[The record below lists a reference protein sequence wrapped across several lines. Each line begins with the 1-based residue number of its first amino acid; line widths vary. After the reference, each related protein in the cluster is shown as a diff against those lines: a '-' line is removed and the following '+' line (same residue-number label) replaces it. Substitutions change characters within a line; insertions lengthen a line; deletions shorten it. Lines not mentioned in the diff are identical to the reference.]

1 MANSLNYQVTYTPPT
16 LVTAPTPQVDPNA
29 PLFASEDG
37 LVASLSAQECI
48 FQIKRS
54 GETHV
59 MTFQVLRA
67 LDQCREFRSL
77 DEHSARI
84 ESTISGL
91 AGKREDIKRVLE
103 SLIQRGLLV
112 SDETFIGRV
121 TDAATLNPAP
131 LRGVFI
137 RASDRPQQLDR
148 LLKSL
153 VDYER
158 RHRAGRR
165 YVVIDDSALPAHANE
180 QRDLLRE
187 FARTTGC
194 KVNYVGATERAK
206 LAERLAK
213 AVPQAKH
220 VIAPLLRREAA
231 THAQRFGGGRGW
243 NLALLLSAGA
253 RLALLDDDLCLPLR
267 RADLAVDGLDPNP
280 NASAYARFST
290 NIEEAFGAGDEIADD
305 AFDLHLSSCGQSLG
319 AIVRGRYHL
328 QRSSLRG
335 MNLGRL
341 DILSDKARIIA
352 TQHGTYGST
361 RTETGLWMYQLDA
374 ASRADFSRDRA
385 AYQRNVEAQHIWH
398 AVPQARVSP
407 TSNFTPFVLD
417 NEQMLPCTNPVG
429 RGEDGLG
436 GALPRLCHPH
446 SLALEMPEAIG
457 HVQESARR
465 RSDKTLAAHEPRV
478 NHFLRD
484 LVQRQFG
491 LVYAAEPGQRLN
503 YLAEVFRD
511 LARASETDRLAHLRE
526 YLSYVRADI
535 IDRVQHQIEA
545 APDAPVYWQADARMI
560 VQANAKALLAK
571 EPPRLGDWAPDID
584 DAGCAKALG
593 DELGTIADACEHWP
607 ALWQYA
613 AEQGEKL
620 LSAV

>member
-1 MANSLNYQVTYTPPT
+1 MPNLNYQVTYTPP
-16 LVTAPTPQVDPNA
+16 APLPAPPQPDPNA

-54 GETHV
+54 GESHV

-67 LDQCREFRSL
+67 LDQCREFRTL

-91 AGKREDIKRVLE
+91 NGKREDIKRVLD

-112 SDETFIGRV
+112 ADTNFIGRL
-121 TDAATLNPAP
+121 TDAAATTPAP

-137 RASDRPQQLDR
+137 RASDRPQQLGR
-148 LLKSL
+148 LLKTL
-153 VDYER
+153 TDYER

-165 YVVIDDSALPAHANE
+165 YVVLDDSALAAHANE

-194 KVNYVGATERAK
+194 KVNYVGAAERTK

-213 AVPQAKH
+213 AIPQAKN
-220 VIAPLLRREAA
+220 VIAPLLRRESAA
-231 THAQRFGGGRGW
+231 HSQRFGGGRGW

-267 RADLAVDGLDPNP
+267 RAELARDGLDPNP
-280 NASAYARFST
+280 NATAYARFSA
-290 NIEEAFGAGDEIADD
+290 NIEEAFGAGEEIAED
-305 AFDLHLSSCGQSLG
+305 AFGLHLASCGQALG
-319 AIVRGRYHL
+319 AVVRERYEL
-328 QRSSLRG
+328 QRGALRG
-335 MNLGRL
+335 LNLGRL
-341 DILSDKARIIA
+341 DMLSDKARIVA

-361 RTETGLWMYQLDA
+361 RTETGLWLYQLDA
-374 ASRADFSRDRA
+374 ASRADFTRERA
-385 AYQRNVEAQHIWH
+385 AYQRNAEAQHIWH
-398 AVPQARVSP
+398 TVAQARVAP
-407 TSNFTPFVLD
+407 MSNFTPFMLD
-417 NEQMLPCTNPVG
+417 NAQLLPCTSPLG

-436 GALPRLCHPH
+436 GALIRLCHPH
-446 SLALEMPEAIG
+446 SLALELPEAIG

-465 RSDKTLAAHEPRV
+465 RSDKTLTGYEPRV

-491 LVYAAEPGQRLN
+491 LVHAAQPGERLRF
-503 YLAEVFRD
+503 LAQVFRD
-511 LARASETDRLAHLRE
+511 LAGASRADRLAHLRE

-545 APDAPVYWQADARMI
+545 AADAPVYWQADARTI

-571 EPPRLGDWAPDID
+571 SPPLLGDWAPDLD
-584 DAGCAKALG
+584 DAGCADALHE
-593 DELGTIADACEHWP
+593 ELTAIADACEHWP
-607 ALWQYA
+607 ALWEHA